1 MANRQIFIDTET
13 TGLSAQGGHRIV
25 ELAAVEAVDGK
36 LTGRTFHTY
45 LNPGRA
51 IDPYA
56 QKVHGLSIEF
66 LANKPRFS
74 DIAGGFKS
82 FVQGSECLMHNAPFD
97 TGFINAEL
105 DAAGYSE
112 RLQEMVNIVCT
123 VSLAKRHFPGQP
135 VSLDSLIERCGSSTK
150 RKNHSALEDAQ
161 LLADIY
167 FKLLVS
173 RSYKI
178 RTTLKSDPHMTTFPH
193 ILPFVAKYAEHYL
206 TLHRLHPTRTYNYL
220 ARKVENEPVI
230 EVTRHAQKC
239 RIGESWMYIAVPSGA
254 RLIDLGR
261 EEKLYVG
268 AQTTDRMFR
277 GDGLGGDNFH
287 HAEMRGGKGS
297 DNLVAFLRSGQAIEI
312 HRIAGAQMCNAVQ
325 SMPELKRLLPL
336 TRQPLTA
343 TKHLGWWFE
352 QFALYRDPSIWRW
365 NSKPA
370 DKIIH
375 KVLLEASP
383 VF

>member
-173 RSYKI
+173 RSDKI

-287 HAEMRGGKGS
+287 HA
-297 DNLVAFLRSGQAIEI
+297 
-312 HRIAGAQMCNAVQ
+312 
-325 SMPELKRLLPL
+325 
-336 TRQPLTA
+336 
-343 TKHLGWWFE
+343 
-352 QFALYRDPSIWRW
+352 
-365 NSKPA
+365 
-370 DKIIH
+370 
-375 KVLLEASP
+375 
-383 VF
+383 